1 MKTAIYIRVSTED
14 QAREGYSIQAQKNK
28 LEAYCVSQGWNVVG
42 FYIDDGY
49 SAKDLE
55 RPEMKRMLKHIEQ
68 GLIDCVLVYRL
79 DRLTRSVLDLYKLLE
94 IFERHNCKFKSATEV
109 YDTTTAMGRMFITIV
124 AAMAQWERENLAERV
139 RMGMQEK
146 ARQGK
151 WAVSTA
157 PFGYDIDRE
166 TDKLVIN
173 QQEAVVVRKIYD
185 MYLSGMGM
193 NKIALSLNN
202 QGILTK
208 SDAAWTSNKVKYVL
222 TNPIYIGTMRYN
234 YRVNNDNYFEVEGA
248 VPAII
253 SEEVFERAQKII
265 EKRKTAHP
273 RSATSEFVFS
283 GVAKCA
289 RCGAP
294 LAGKYGFSRRGEKIH
309 RPRSYY
315 CTKQKI
321 GLCDQP
327 NMSERFIEQKFLQ
340 FLKDIE
346 FNERLLANIESD
358 NDDEKQVQE
367 RQEWIQ
373 NELKLIEKRRVK
385 WQYAWANDTIS
396 DDDFRQRMKEES
408 EKEEALKKELE
419 QIQPKKEKTSET
431 DVKEVIR
438 NIIVN
443 WSFLEPVEKKM
454 LLQMVV
460 KKMIIDK
467 TSSQP
472 KVDSVKIVDIEFY

>member
-14 QAREGYSIQAQKNK
+14 QAREGYSIQAQRNK
-28 LEAYCVSQGWNVVG
+28 LEAYCVSQGWDVVG

-94 IFERHNCKFKSATEV
+94 IFEKHNCKFKSATEV

-124 AAMAQWERENLAERV
+124 AALAQWERENLAERV

-151 WAVSTA
+151 WVINVA
-157 PFGYDIDRE
+157 PYGYDIDRT
-166 TDKLVIN
+166 TDTLVIN

-185 MYLSGMGM
+185 MYLSGIGM
-193 NKIALSLNN
+193 RKIAVELNDLN
-202 QGILTK
+202 IPTK
-208 SDAAWTSNKVKYVL
+208 SGATWNDHKIRYIL
-222 TNPIYIGTMRYN
+222 TNPLYIGTMRYN
-234 YRVNNDNYFEVEGA
+234 YRVNKENYFEVENA

-253 SEEVFERAQKII
+253 PEEMFEKVQKII
-265 EKRKTAHP
+265 EKRRSVHP
-273 RSATSEFVFS
+273 KATTSEFVFS

-315 CTKQKI
+315 CTKQRI

-327 NMSERFIEQKFLQ
+327 NMSERFIEQQ
-340 FLKDIE
+340 FLRFLRDVQ
-346 FNERLLANIESD
+346 FNEQLLVNIESD
-358 NDDEKQVQE
+358 NDDEVQE

-396 DDDFRQRMKEES
+396 DDDFKKRMKEEN

-419 QIQPKKEKTSET
+419 QIQPKREKTSET

-443 WSFLEPVEKKM
+443 WSFLEPVEKKT

-460 KKMIIDK
+460 KKMLVDK
-467 TSSQP
+467 ISKQA

>member
-1 MKTAIYIRVSTED
+1 MRVALYIRVSTED
-14 QAREGYSIQAQKNK
+14 QARDGYSIQAQKNK
-28 LEAYCVSQGWNVVG
+28 LEAYCVSQGWDVVG
-42 FYIDDGY
+42 LYVDDGY

-79 DRLTRSVLDLYKLLE
+79 DRLTRSVIDLYKLLE
-94 IFERHNCKFKSATEV
+94 LFEKYNCKFKSATEV

-151 WAVSTA
+151 WVINV
-157 PFGYDIDRE
+157 PPYGYDIDRAND
-166 TDKLVIN
+166 TLVVN

-185 MYLSGMGM
+185 MYLSGIGM
-193 NKIALSLNN
+193 RKIAVELNDLN
-202 QGILTK
+202 VPTK
-208 SDAAWTSNKVKYVL
+208 SGATWNDHKIRYIL
-222 TNPIYIGTMRYN
+222 TNPLYIGTMRYN
-234 YRVNNDNYFEVEGA
+234 YRVNKENYFEVENA
-248 VPAII
+248 VQAII
-253 SEEVFERAQKII
+253 SEEMFEKVQKIV
-265 EKRKTAHP
+265 EKRRSVHP
-273 RSATSEFVFS
+273 KAATSEFVFS

-315 CTKQKI
+315 CTKQRL

-346 FNERLLANIESD
+346 FNERLLANIESR
-358 NDDEKQVQE
+358 NEEEKHIEE
-367 RQEWIQ
+367 RREWIQ
-373 NELKLIEKRRVK
+373 TELKAIEKRRVK
-385 WQYAWANDTIS
+385 WQYAWANDAIS
-396 DDDFRQRMKEES
+396 DDDFMKRMKEEN

-419 QIQPKKEKTSET
+419 QIQIKKEKTSET
-431 DVKEVIR
+431 DVREVIR

-443 WSFLEPVEKKM
+443 WNFLEPIEKKT

-460 KKMIIDK
+460 KKLVVDK
-467 TSSQP
+467 ISSQP

>member
-1 MKTAIYIRVSTED
+1 MRVALYIRVSTED
-14 QAREGYSIQAQKNK
+14 QAREGYSIQAQRNK
-28 LEAYCVSQGWNVVG
+28 LEAYCVSQGWDVVG

-94 IFERHNCKFKSATEV
+94 IFEKHNCKFKSATEV
-109 YDTTTAMGRMFITIV
+109 YDTTSAMGRMFITIV

-157 PFGYDIDRE
+157 PLGYDIDRE

-294 LAGKYGFSRRGEKIH
+294 FAGKYGFSRRGEKIH

-346 FNERLLANIESD
+346 FNERLLDNIESD

-396 DDDFRQRMKEES
+396 DDDFRKRMKEEN

-419 QIQPKKEKTSET
+419 QIQLKKEKTSET
-431 DVKEVIR
+431 DVKEVIK

-443 WSFLEPVEKKM
+443 WNFLEPVEKKT

-460 KKMIIDK
+460 KKLVVDK
-467 TSSQP
+467 ISSQP

>member
-1 MKTAIYIRVSTED
+1 MRVALYIRVSTED
-14 QAREGYSIQAQKNK
+14 QAREGYSIQAQRNK
-28 LEAYCVSQGWNVVG
+28 LEAYCVSQGWDIVG
-42 FYIDDGY
+42 LYVDDGY

-157 PFGYDIDRE
+157 PFGYDIDRA
-166 TDKLVIN
+166 TDTLVIN
-173 QQEAVVVRKIYD
+173 QQEAVTVRKIYD
-185 MYLSGMGM
+185 MYLSGTGM

-208 SDAAWTSNKVKYVL
+208 SGAAWTSNKVKYIL

-253 SEEVFERAQKII
+253 PEETFEKAQQIAG
-265 EKRKTAHP
+265 KRRTVHP
-273 RSATSEFVFS
+273 RSATSEFLFS

-396 DDDFRQRMKEES
+396 DDDFRQRMKEEN
-408 EKEEALKKELE
+408 EKEETLKKELE
-419 QIQPKKEKTSET
+419 QLQPKKEKTSET

-460 KKMIIDK
+460 KKLVVDK
-467 TSSQP
+467 ISSQP
-472 KVDSVKIVDIEFY
+472 KLDSVKIVDIEFY

>member
-1 MKTAIYIRVSTED
+1 MAVALYIRVSTEE
-14 QAREGYSIQAQKNK
+14 QAREGYSIQAQRNK
-28 LEAYCVSQGWNVVG
+28 LEAYCVSQGWDVVG

-94 IFERHNCKFKSATEV
+94 VFEKHNCKFKSATEV
-109 YDTTTAMGRMFITIV
+109 YDTTSAMGRMFITIV

-151 WAVSTA
+151 WVINVA
-157 PFGYDIDRE
+157 PYGYDIDRT
-166 TDKLVIN
+166 TDTLVVN
-173 QQEAVVVRKIYD
+173 QQEAVIVRKIYD

-193 NKIALSLNN
+193 HKIALSLNN
-202 QGILTK
+202 QGTATK
-208 SDAAWTSNKVKYVL
+208 SGAAWTSNKVKYVL
-222 TNPIYIGTMRYN
+222 TNPLYIGTMRYN
-234 YRVNNDNYFEVEGA
+234 YRVNNENYFEVDGA

-346 FNERLLANIESD
+346 FNERLLSNIESG
-358 NDDEKQVQE
+358 NEEEKHIEE
-367 RQEWIQ
+367 RREWIQ
-373 NELKLIEKRRVK
+373 TELKAIEKRRVK
-385 WQYAWANDTIS
+385 WQYAWANDTIN
-396 DDDFRQRMKEES
+396 DDDFKKRMKEEN

-443 WSFLEPVEKKM
+443 WSFLEAIEKKT

-460 KKMIIDK
+460 KKLVVDK
-467 TSSQP
+467 ISSQP

>member
-1 MKTAIYIRVSTED
+1 MRVALYIRVSTED
-14 QAREGYSIQAQKNK
+14 QAREGYSIQAQRNK
-28 LEAYCVSQGWNVVG
+28 LEAYCVSQGWDIVG
-42 FYIDDGY
+42 IYVDDGY

-55 RPEMKRMLKHIEQ
+55 RPEMKRMLAHIEQ

-94 IFERHNCKFKSATEV
+94 IFERYNCKFKSATEV
-109 YDTTTAMGRMFITIV
+109 YDTTSAMGRMFITIV

-157 PFGYDIDRE
+157 PFGYDIDRA
-166 TDKLVIN
+166 TDTLVVN
-173 QQEAVVVRKIYD
+173 QQEAVIVRKIYD
-185 MYLSGMGM
+185 MYLSGTGM

-208 SDAAWTSNKVKYVL
+208 SGAAWTSNKVKYIL

-419 QIQPKKEKTSET
+419 QIQPKREKTSET

-443 WSFLEPVEKKM
+443 WSFLEPVEKKT

-460 KKMIIDK
+460 KKMLVDK
-467 TSSQP
+467 ISKQA

>member
-1 MKTAIYIRVSTED
+1 MRVSLYIRVSTED
-14 QAREGYSIQAQKNK
+14 QAREGYSIQAQRNK

-79 DRLTRSVLDLYKLLE
+79 DRLTRPVLDLYKLLE
-94 IFERHNCKFKSATEV
+94 IFEKYNCKFKSATEV
-109 YDTTTAMGRMFITIV
+109 YDTTSAMGRMFITIV

-151 WAVSTA
+151 WVINVA
-157 PFGYDIDRE
+157 PYGYDIDRA
-166 TDKLVIN
+166 TDTLVVN

-185 MYLSGMGM
+185 MYLSGVGM
-193 NKIALSLNN
+193 RKIAVELNDSN
-202 QGILTK
+202 VPTK
-208 SDAAWTSNKVKYVL
+208 SGATWNDHKIRYIL
-222 TNPIYIGTMRYN
+222 TNPLYIGTMRYN
-234 YRVNNDNYFEVEGA
+234 YRVNKENYFKVENA

-315 CTKQKI
+315 CTKQRL

-327 NMSERFIEQKFLQ
+327 NMSERFIEQQ
-340 FLKDIE
+340 FLRFLRDVQ
-346 FNERLLANIESD
+346 FNEQLLD
-358 NDDEKQVQE
+358 NVDNGNDEEKQLQE
-367 RQEWIQ
+367 RQEWIL
-373 NELKLIEKRRVK
+373 NEIRAIEKRRVK

-396 DDDFRQRMKEES
+396 DDDFKKRMKEEN

-443 WSFLEPVEKKM
+443 WNFLEAVEKKT

>member
-1 MKTAIYIRVSTED
+1 MRVALYIRVSTED

-28 LEAYCVSQGWNVVG
+28 LEAYCVSQGWDVVG

-157 PFGYDIDRE
+157 PFGYDIDRA
-166 TDKLVIN
+166 TDTLVIN
-173 QQEAVVVRKIYD
+173 QQEAVTVRKIYD
-185 MYLSGMGM
+185 MYLSGTGM

-208 SDAAWTSNKVKYVL
+208 SGAAWTSNKVKYIL

-234 YRVNNDNYFEVEGA
+234 YRVNNDNYFEVESA

-346 FNERLLANIESD
+346 FNERLLANIESG
-358 NDDEKQVQE
+358 NEEEKHIEE
-367 RQEWIQ
+367 RREWIQ
-373 NELKLIEKRRVK
+373 TELKAIEKRRVK

-396 DDDFRQRMKEES
+396 DDDFRQRMKEEN

-467 TSSQP
+467 ISSQP

>member
-1 MKTAIYIRVSTED
+1 MRVALYIRVSTED
-14 QAREGYSIQAQKNK
+14 QAREGYSIQAQRNK
-28 LEAYCVSQGWNVVG
+28 LEAYCVSQGWDIVG
-42 FYIDDGY
+42 LYVDDGY

-55 RPEMKRMLKHIEQ
+55 RPEMKRMLAHIEQ

-94 IFERHNCKFKSATEV
+94 IFEKYNCKFKSATEV
-109 YDTTTAMGRMFITIV
+109 YDTTSAMGRMFITIV

-151 WAVSTA
+151 WVINV
-157 PFGYDIDRE
+157 PPYGYDIDRA
-166 TDKLVIN
+166 TDTLVIN
-173 QQEAVVVRKIYD
+173 QQEAVIVRKIYD

-202 QGILTK
+202 QGMSTK
-208 SDAAWTSNKVKYVL
+208 SGAAWTSNKVKYVL
-222 TNPIYIGTMRYN
+222 TNPLYVGTMRYN
-234 YRVNNDNYFEVEGA
+234 YRVNNENYFEIDGA

-253 SEEVFERAQKII
+253 SEEVFEKVQKII

-321 GLCDQP
+321 GLCEQL
-327 NMSERFIEQKFLQ
+327 NMSERFIEQQ
-340 FLKDIE
+340 FLKYLKNIE
-346 FNERLLANIESD
+346 FNEQLFTSIKSD

-373 NELKLIEKRRVK
+373 NELKSIEKRRVK

-396 DDDFRQRMKEES
+396 DDDFKKRMKEEN

-443 WSFLEPVEKKM
+443 WNFLEAVEKKT

>member
-1 MKTAIYIRVSTED
+1 MRVALYIRVSTED
-14 QAREGYSIQAQKNK
+14 QARDGYSIQAQRNK
-28 LEAYCVSQGWNVVG
+28 LEAYCVSQGWDVVG

-55 RPEMKRMLKHIEQ
+55 RPEMKRMLAHIEQ

-94 IFERHNCKFKSATEV
+94 IFEQHNCKFKSATEV

-157 PFGYDIDRE
+157 PLGYDIDRE

-208 SDAAWTSNKVKYVL
+208 SGAAWTSNKVKYVL

-327 NMSERFIEQKFLQ
+327 NMSERFIEQQFLKY
-340 FLKDIE
+340 LKDIE

-396 DDDFRQRMKEES
+396 DDDFRQRMKEEN
-408 EKEEALKKELE
+408 EKEETLKKELE

-460 KKMIIDK
+460 KKLVVDK
-467 TSSQP
+467 ISSQP